1 MINHDVSSRIHSD
14 PVINQINRLAAPEK
28 GLTSTDPPTPPHPHP
43 LEKTQTLSDYY
54 NLSNGGEMFCTK
66 QSSDEREESI
76 FLG

>member
-1 MINHDVSSRIHSD
+1 MINHDVSSHIHSD
-14 PVINQINRLAAPEK
+14 PVINQINRLTAPEK
-28 GLTSTDPPTPPHPHP
+28 GLTSTESPPLHP